1 MQKFSS
7 SSSHLH
13 KYAFGAVMA
22 SASIFSHF
30 NVMAYSNNDQSSK
43 SEFKAQFME
52 LDTNQDRKLSHDESS
67 RDWQIEPKFNQ
78 ADFNGDGVLELSE
91 YVNFKN
97 ALQISAGV
105 REKNTVG
112 NGLVING
119 IVVKG

>member
-1 MQKFSS
+1 MQKFTT

-30 NVMAYSNNDQSSK
+30 NVMAFSNPDHSSK
-43 SEFKAQFME
+43 SEIKTQFME
-52 LDTNQDRKLSHDESS
+52 LDTNHDRKLSHDESS
-67 RDWQIEPKFNQ
+67 RDWQVEPRFNQ
-78 ADFNGDGVLELSE
+78 ADFNGDGVLDLAE

-105 REKNTVG
+105 RSKNSIG
-112 NGLVING
+112 NGLVVNG
-119 IVVKG
+119 VVIKG